1 MAWLVIATRVLI
13 FLAGWLAVGTLG
25 EVANHPPP
33 STDNRFLDLPARWDT
48 GWYVGVGSGGYRWD
62 GRMGRFENI
71 AFFPAYPLSLRL
83 AATVSGAADSAVAWN
98 WTGVVWSTVL
108 FLGATWYLVRL
119 SCELGYASYAA
130 WSICFAATYPFGIYF
145 SLPYTESLFLLGCVA
160 ACVHFLRA
168 EFAAAL
174 LAGILVGLTR
184 PNGAL
189 LSLAL
194 ALLWLQVE
202 IWPRLTLWRRHAVR
216 LGLGATAVLGPALGV
231 ALYSTFVHSLT
242 GDALA
247 WASAQDGWGRLVQN
261 PVSALTSVGLRVL
274 ASPIEMAT
282 QFPADLLN
290 GLFGMAALTLA
301 YPIGRRLGWGFGA
314 FVASGVVLPLTVG
327 GLASLGRYT
336 SVLFPLFVYFAVAI
350 PPSLRPWAAGSL
362 MALQLVVAA
371 LFFTWRPIY

>member
-1 MAWLVIATRVLI
+1 MLARWRGTIRRVLD
-13 FLAGWLAVGTLG
+13 FLAGWLDLSISASLG
-25 EVANHPPP
+25 HGLVCRRRAAGGLRPADP
-33 STDNRFLDLPARWDT
+33 SAA
-48 GWYVGVGSGGYRWD
+48 
-62 GRMGRFENI
+62 GR
-71 AFFPAYPLSLRL
+71 
-83 AATVSGAADSAVAWN
+83 SAVAWMD
-98 WTGVVWSTVL
+98 TGRGSS
-108 FLGATWYLVRL
+108 GAIADA
-119 SCELGYASYAA
+119 AS
-130 WSICFAATYPFGIYF
+130 
-145 SLPYTESLFLLGCVA
+145 ESLFLLGCVA

-174 LAGILVGLTR
+174 LAGILVGLPR

-202 IWPRLTLWRRHAVR
+202 VWPRLTLWRRHAVR
-216 LGLGATAVLGPALGV
+216 LGLGATAVLGPAFGV
-231 ALYSTFVHSLT
+231 ALYSSFVHGLT

-261 PVSALTSVGLRVL
+261 PVSALASVGMRVL

-282 QFPADLLN
+282 QFPADFLN
-290 GLFGMAALTLA
+290 GLFGMAALALA
-301 YPIGRRLGWGFGA
+301 YPIGRRLGSGFGA

-336 SVLFPLFVYFAVAI
+336 SVLFPLFVYLAVAI